1 MEGGCVRA
9 HADVLQ
15 PQQVLRHRLAVLIR
29 LRALA
34 QHGREFPGYFGIA
47 LKIRPN

>member
-1 MEGGCVRA
+1 MFCSPR
-9 HADVLQ
+9 LPPLPKQ
-15 PQQVLRHRLAVLIR
+15 PRQVLRHRLAVLIR